1 MRKRWHEGQQGFT
14 LIEVMIAIGLFVAV
28 AIGIAQLVAMAA
40 RATRASRERTTAAI
54 LAAAKMDQLRSLA
67 WTYEAEELGM
77 PPVARSDVT
86 TNLSLPNYQDGG
98 PGLGASPA
106 ESLRQNTPQYVDY
119 LDEGGR
125 WVGNGL
131 DPPAGAVF
139 IRRWAVRPLPD
150 DPDRT
155 LVLQVLVTTTALDRA
170 RPARSWA
177 GRSGS
182 EALLVSV
189 RTRRAP

>member
-1 MRKRWHEGQQGFT
+1 MTSRHPAHAGFT
-14 LIEVMIAIGLFVAV
+14 LIEVLIAIGLFVAV
-28 AIGIAQLVAMAA
+28 AIGIAQLVAIAV
-40 RATRASRERTTAAI
+40 RATRSSRERTTAAI

-67 WTYEAEELGM
+67 WTYEPEEPAM
-77 PPVARSDVT
+77 PPVPRSDVT
-86 TNLSLPNYQDGG
+86 TNLSLPWYPTGG
-98 PGLGASPA
+98 PGLRPSPSD
-106 ESLRQNTPQYVDY
+106 SLIRSTPQYVDY
-119 LDEGGR
+119 LDESGR

-131 DPPAGAVF
+131 DPPAEAVF

-155 LVLQVLVTTTALDRA
+155 LILEVLVTTTKVDRA
-170 RPARSWA
+170 RPAGSWA
-177 GRSGS
+177 GRSGA